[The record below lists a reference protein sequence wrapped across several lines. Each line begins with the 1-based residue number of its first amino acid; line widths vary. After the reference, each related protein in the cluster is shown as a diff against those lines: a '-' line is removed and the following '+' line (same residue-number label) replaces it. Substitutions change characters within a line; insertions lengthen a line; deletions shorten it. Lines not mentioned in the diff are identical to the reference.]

1 MSDREPAE
9 RISPRSFGKTAANS
23 HENMSPN
30 GSADE
35 EDQEVLSTEVLPSTN
50 SQTRKAQQYNSV
62 KQTFKKGKR
71 KGKRIRDDD
80 TETMADEAAAAEGF
94 AELDGS
100 HQTVYSNEEDM
111 EVDDVGDVRE
121 ADHLI
126 KTEEGGM

>member
-9 RISPRSFGKTAANS
+9 RISPQSFGKTAADPLD
-23 HENMSPN
+23 NMSPS

-35 EDQEVLSTEVLPSTN
+35 EDQEVLCTQVLPSAN
-50 SQTRKAQQYNSV
+50 SQTRNAQQYNSV

-80 TETMADEAAAAEGF
+80 TETNADETAVAEGL
-94 AELDGS
+94 AELNGS
-100 HQTVYSNEEDM
+100 HQMAYSNEEDM